1 VRILILGGTGLLGSF
16 LNHYFLKKRKKVFS
30 TGYKKKNKYYLN
42 LFNQNNI
49 LKFFNLIK
57 PNIII
62 NCAAQTNVE
71 KCIND
76 FNFGYKGNALIVKNV
91 VSAIKKLKYKP
102 HFIHFSTDQVYNN
115 NTKKRKSSEHQVS
128 LTNNYS
134 VTKYL
139 GELEAKKNLKSTII
153 RCNFFGKSFLKKRKT
168 FSDYIIYNLSKK
180 NKIKIPNNIFYNP
193 VSLNYIAKILEL
205 IIFKKKTGIYNLGSK
220 DNLSKFNFGILIQK
234 KYSLPSNL
242 IIAYKS
248 NYNKDRRPLNTSVST
263 RKIEKSLRIKAPFIK
278 DMIVNN
284 S

>member
-1 VRILILGGTGLLGSF
+1 MRILILGGTGLLGSF
-16 LNHYFLKKRKKVFS
+16 LNHYFLKKKKKVFS
-30 TGYKKKNKYYLN
+30 TGYKKKSKYYLN

-62 NCAAQTNVE
+62 NCAGQTNVE

-76 FNFGYKGNALIVKNV
+76 FYFGYKGNTLIVKNV

-115 NTKKRKSSEHQVS
+115 NNKKRKSSEYQVN

-139 GELEAKKNLKSTII
+139 GELEAKKISKSTII
-153 RCNFFGKSFLKKRKT
+153 RSNFFGKSFLKKRKT

-180 NKIKIPNNIFYNP
+180 NKIKIPNNIVYNP
-193 VSLNYIAKILEL
+193 VSLNYIAEILEL
-205 IIFKKKTGIYNLGSK
+205 IILKKKTGIYNLGSK
-220 DNLSKFNFGILIQK
+220 DNLSKFNFGMLIQK
-234 KYSLPSNL
+234 KNSLPSNL

-248 NYNKDRRPLNTSVST
+248 IYKKNRRPLNTSVST
-263 RKIEKSLRIKAPFIK
+263 SKIEKSLRIKVPFIK
-278 DMIVNN
+278 DMIINN

>member
-1 VRILILGGTGLLGSF
+1 MRILILGGTGLLGSF
-16 LNHYFLKKRKKVFS
+16 LNHYFLKKGNKVFS
-30 TGYKKKNKYYLN
+30 TGYKKKSKNYLN
-42 LFNQNNI
+42 LFNQSNI

-76 FNFGYKGNALIVKNV
+76 FYFGYKGNTLIVKNV
-91 VSAIKKLKYKP
+91 VLAIKKLKYKP

-115 NTKKRKSSEHQVS
+115 CAKKRKSSEYQVS

-134 VTKYL
+134 ITKYL
-139 GELEAKKNLKSTII
+139 GELEAKKILKSTII
-153 RCNFFGKSFLKKRKT
+153 RSNFFGKSFLKKRKT

-180 NKIKIPNNIFYNP
+180 KKINIPNNIIYNP
-193 VSLNYIAKILEL
+193 VSLNYIAEILEL
-205 IIFKKKTGIYNLGSK
+205 IISKKKTGIYNLGSK

-234 KYSLPSNL
+234 EYSLPSNL
-242 IIAYKS
+242 IIPYKS
-248 NYNKDRRPLNTSVST
+248 NYDKDRRPLNTSVST
-263 RKIEKSLRIKAPFIK
+263 RKIEKSLGIKAPFIK